1 MPLTPEDI
9 LLVYVSYFRNID
21 SSLKIGKIFK
31 CNVTKKC
38 IRHQSPKP
46 FPISLKNL
54 PESLSML
61 RSRLKIFILPL

>member
-46 FPISLKNL
+46 FPISPKNL
-54 PESLSML
+54 QSLSML
-61 RSRLKIFILPL
+61 RSRLKICILPL